1 MQCGKRIF
9 IATLYYLNPIL
20 TTTIDID
27 VGGTFTD
34 AYVNRNGEVAWGKV
48 LTTYGDL
55 SNGIIGSIEDAV
67 TKYGTSVENL
77 LKETE
82 IVRYSTTHLINSLI
96 QRKGRKL
103 GLITTQQLQHLVFIG
118 RSRQWADGLPRTE
131 KRKTGKAQSPRPLID
146 PEMVVPIRERADSL
160 GNLLLVPRRE
170 EIIQAA
176 NYLRQRGVQ
185 AIVVSFLWS
194 FMNPE
199 NEQLVKQTLGES
211 IQEVREGVIPLYLSS
226 EVQPKW
232 MEYPRTMAALIEAY
246 LHREFEEQTTK
257 LENRLRSLG
266 YRNPLLLV
274 HGTGGM
280 AAPDKTRSIETYN
293 AGPVAGTLGCLY
305 LAKNYYGLSNVI
317 TTEMGGTSF
326 NMSII
331 SGGEVASYESEPVI
345 DRWPVNVTFIENR
358 SIGAGGGS
366 IAWFNEALGGR
377 LEVGPYSAG
386 STPGPVCYDRGGTEP
401 TVTDAD
407 LILGYLDEKYF
418 LGGKM
423 KLNREKA
430 EAAIKNRVA
439 DRLGVSVEEAA
450 LAIRKIIDDNMSGEI
465 YTDISLKGLDP
476 REFSGFTWG
485 GAGPAHCIGI
495 NNRLNV
501 KQIFTPYFSGVFNA
515 FSASTM
521 DVKHTYE
528 RSVAITA
535 YNPDSPLDEFYSTY
549 AGKFNGAVQEM
560 TQLAIKDLAYGET
573 KPSDIL
579 ISCDLDMRYETQMMV
594 TRVVSPV
601 KEIRSASDAKQIL
614 SNFKQEYRRLYDVE
628 FPDSIVR
635 LESIRLSAMVPSHL
649 KPRLKVFDLEA
660 EDPRS
665 ALKGKRPALWDERSS
680 FVETRVYDQ
689 TKLRAGNVVEG
700 PAIVEADTTTFVVCP
715 GWRFSIDKYF
725 NGVLRSS

>member
-1 MQCGKRIF
+1 M
-9 IATLYYLNPIL
+9 

-34 AYVNRNGEVAWGKV
+34 AYINRNGDIAWGKV

-55 SNGIIGSIEDAV
+55 SEGIVESIEDAV
-67 TKYGTSVENL
+67 SKYRISAGAL

-82 IVRYSTTHLINSLI
+82 IVRFSTTHLINSLI

-118 RSRQWADGLPRTE
+118 RSRQWADGLSRTE
-131 KRKTGKAQSPRPLID
+131 KRKTGKAQSPKPLIE
-146 PEMVVPIRERADSL
+146 PEMVVPIRERVDSL
-160 GNLLLVPRRE
+160 GNLLLAPRE
-170 EIIQAA
+170 EEIVNAA
-176 NYLRQRGVQ
+176 SYLKQLGAQ

-194 FMNPE
+194 FINSK
-199 NEQLVKQTLGES
+199 NELLVKQTLYDS
-211 IQEVREGVIPLYLSS
+211 VLEVRNGTIPLYLSS

-232 MEYPRTMAALIEAY
+232 LEYPRTMATLIEAY
-246 LHREFEEQTTK
+246 LHKEFEEQTSK
-257 LENRLRSLG
+257 LATRLKNSG
-266 YRNPLLLV
+266 YLNPLLLV

-280 AAPDKTRSIETYN
+280 ATPEKTRSIETYN
-293 AGPVAGTLGCLY
+293 AGPVAGTLGCLF
-305 LAKNYYGLSNVI
+305 LARNYYGLQNVI

-345 DRWPVNVTFIENR
+345 DRWSVNVTFIENR

-386 STPGPVCYDRGGTEP
+386 STPGPICYNRGGTEP

-407 LILGYLDEKYF
+407 LVLGYLDENYF

-423 KLNREKA
+423 KLNKKNA
-430 EAAIKNRVA
+430 EAAIRAKIA
-439 DRLGVSVEEAA
+439 EKLGIGVEEAA

-495 NNRLNV
+495 NSRLNV
-501 KQIFTPYFSGVFNA
+501 KQIITPYFSGVFNA

-528 RSVAITA
+528 RTVAITA
-535 YNPDSPLDEFYSTY
+535 YTPERALDEFYTTY
-549 AGKFNGAVQEM
+549 AAKFNGAVQEM

-573 KPSDIL
+573 KPADIV
-579 ISCDLDMRYETQMMV
+579 ISCDLDMRYETQTMV
-594 TRVVSPV
+594 TRVQSPV
-601 KEIRSASDAKQIL
+601 KEIRTAGDSKHIL
-614 SNFKQEYRRLYDVE
+614 ANFKQEYRRLYNIE

-635 LESIRLSAMVPSHL
+635 LESIRISAMVPSHL
-649 KPRLKVFDLEA
+649 KPKLRIYDLEG
-660 EDPRS
+660 ESPNN
-665 ALKGKRPALWDERSS
+665 ALKGKRPALWDEKSS
-680 FVETRVYDQ
+680 FVETKVYDQ
-689 TKLRAGNVVEG
+689 SKLRAGNVVEG
-700 PAIVEADTTTFVVCP
+700 PAIVEADTTTFVIYP
-715 GWRFSIDKYF
+715 RWKFMIDKYF
-725 NGVLRSS
+725 NGVLRSD